1 MATLP
6 AWVSQAP
13 ATVDVVAPLKAR
25 AFGVVHAVL
34 RSGRRPVDLGP
45 RLMPKGVERC

>member
-13 ATVDVVAPLKAR
+13 ATFDVVAPLKAR
-25 AFGVVHAVL
+25 AFDAVHAVL
-34 RSGRRPVDLGP
+34 KSTRRPAAAGP
-45 RLMPKGVERC
+45 RVMPRGVERC

>member
-13 ATVDVVAPLKAR
+13 ATFDVVAPLKAR
-25 AFGVVHAVL
+25 AFDVVHAML
-34 RSGRRPVDLGP
+34 RSGRRPAARP
-45 RLMPKGVERC
+45 RLMAKGVERC

>member
-13 ATVDVVAPLKAR
+13 ATFDVVAPLKAR
-25 AFGVVHAVL
+25 AFDVVQAVL
-34 RSGRRPVDLGP
+34 RSGRRPVDPVP
-45 RLMPKGVERC
+45 RLMPKGIERC

>member
-13 ATVDVVAPLKAR
+13 ATFDVVAPLKAR
-25 AFGVVHAVL
+25 ASGAWHAMFK
-34 RSGRRPVDLGP
+34 STRRPSAAGP
-45 RLMPKGVERC
+45 RLMSRGAERC